1 MGQDWDKISLIPR
14 RYYLTWRSAIKK
26 GQAPPAQLKLGQV
39 RPHHTHTPLN
49 GFGTPVPPMHSN
61 LLKLTPQK
69 SALQPTVPG
78 NFVGIVNV
86 LAQFCC
92 VVGAA
97 GVFTFD
103 DLNAQGIHCFIP
115 QALKVPLRQGH
126 T

>member
-1 MGQDWDKISLIPR
+1 
-14 RYYLTWRSAIKK
+14 
-26 GQAPPAQLKLGQV
+26 
-39 RPHHTHTPLN
+39 
-49 GFGTPVPPMHSN
+49 MHSN

-78 NFVGIVNV
+78 NLVCIVNV

-103 DLNAQGIHCFIP
+103 DLDVQGIHGFVAYTLGFQPDRPLPYLHPPNLFWVPRRVLRTVLLKRSCISQDRPPADTP
-115 QALKVPLRQGH
+115 QHAKQLLLFAAQYW
-126 T
+126 